1 MKQKRLGPINQQ
13 KSQGPTSDP
22 KTANRQAITKAP
34 FYKGACAP
42 VACPA
47 NSAGNAPWFGENHP
61 KKNGTVRGE
70 ARLEPFKELMGFFWR
85 FGHFR
90 RKNQWGVSLW
100 GLAFRR
106 CIHIDIGYIVGRD
119 MVMYRESGTSL
130 RLFKKACFALVN
142 VCFIP
147 RAES

>member
-1 MKQKRLGPINQQ
+1 MKQKRLVPINQQ

-61 KKNGTVRGE
+61 KKTSRNE
-70 ARLEPFKELMGFFWR
+70 AG
-85 FGHFR
+85 
-90 RKNQWGVSLW
+90 
-100 GLAFRR
+100 
-106 CIHIDIGYIVGRD
+106 
-119 MVMYRESGTSL
+119 
-130 RLFKKACFALVN
+130 AL
-142 VCFIP
+142 
-147 RAES
+147 SMS

>member
-61 KKNGTVRGE
+61 TKNGKGRGWSLSKSWWFFFGD
-70 ARLEPFKELMGFFWR
+70 LEFPAKKPMGSFPL
-85 FGHFR
+85 
-90 RKNQWGVSLW
+90 GVGFPEVYTYW
-100 GLAFRR
+100 
-106 CIHIDIGYIVGRD
+106 HWVG
-119 MVMYRESGTSL
+119 G
-130 RLFKKACFALVN
+130 
-142 VCFIP
+142 
-147 RAES
+147 